1 MNAPPSKPTFL
12 HGAVAAAALAFAASA
27 MVAILTPFL
36 GLGAVLR
43 LAVPAVAGAYL
54 LYFFRSNRQ
63 RTGRVVTLTLWTVLA
78 AVAWWTAPPLP
89 MYLLLHA
96 GVVWLVRS
104 LYAYSGVI
112 PAFMDLGLSALS
124 ALALAW
130 VLLRTGSVFLA
141 TWTLFLVQALWVV
154 IPARIEG
161 RTAARTPAAGNER
174 FERASRQA
182 EAALRQLFSR

>member
-1 MNAPPSKPTFL
+1 MKTATARPTFL
-12 HGAVAAAALAFAASA
+12 HGAAAAAGLAVAASV
-27 MVAILTPFL
+27 MVALLTPFL

-43 LAVPAVAGAYL
+43 LAVPALAGAYL
-54 LYFFRSNRQ
+54 LWFFRTNRQ
-63 RTGRVVTLTLWTVLA
+63 RTGRVVTLSLWTAL
-78 AVAWWTAPPLP
+78 AVAAWWLAPPLP
-89 MYLLLHA
+89 VYLLAHA
-96 GVVWLVRS
+96 GAVWLVRS

-112 PAFMDLGLSALS
+112 PALMDLGLSALS

-141 TWTLFLVQALWVV
+141 AWTFFLVQALWVA

-161 RTAARTPAAGNER
+161 RTATRAPGADNER

-182 EAALRQLFSR
+182 DAALRQLFSR